1 MTLTE
6 LKYIVAVARERHFG
20 RAAEACFVSQPTL
33 SVAIK
38 KLEEELGTLLFERRS
53 SEVTLTPVGE
63 RIVAQAQRV
72 LDDAAQI
79 KEIARQGKDP
89 LNGPLRLGVI
99 YTIGPYLLPYLV
111 RQLLKD
117 APKMP
122 LLLQENLTVRLI
134 ETVKTG
140 EVDVAILA
148 LPLPESGL
156 MIQPVYDEPF
166 MVAIPRGHEWAARKA
181 IASEDLKSE
190 TMLLL
195 GTGHC
200 FRDQVLEVC
209 PELSRFSVAAEG
221 MQKTFEGSSLE
232 TIRQMVASGV
242 GITVMPVTSVPEKV
256 GRDSLIEYRPFKAPA
271 PDRRVVLMWRKSFTR
286 GPAIEALRRA
296 ILKCSLP
303 GVTKLDL
310 PAAAH

>member
-53 SEVTLTPVGE
+53 SEVTPTPVGE

-72 LDDAAQI
+72 LDEAAQVR
-79 KEIARQGKDP
+79 EIAKQGKDP
-89 LNGPLRLGVI
+89 LNGALRLGVI
-99 YTIGPYLLPYLV
+99 YTIGPYLLPALV

-122 LLLQENLTVRLI
+122 LLINENLTVRLI
-134 ETVKTG
+134 ELVKNG
-140 EVDVAILA
+140 EIDVAILA
-148 LPLPESGL
+148 LPLPETGV

-166 MVAIPRGHEWAARKA
+166 MVAIPRGHDWAARKTVA
-181 IASEDLKSE
+181 AEDLKRE

-195 GTGHC
+195 GSGHC

-209 PELSRFSVAAEG
+209 PELSRFSLAAEG

-242 GITVMPVTSVPEKV
+242 GVTVMPVTSVPEKPP
-256 GRDSLIEYRPFKAPA
+256 RDSLIQYKPFKAPA

-286 GPAIEALRRA
+286 ASAVEALRRA
-296 ILKCSLP
+296 ILKCPLP
-303 GVTKLDL
+303 GVGRLDL
-310 PAAAH
+310 PAQAH

>member
-20 RAAEACFVSQPTL
+20 RAADACFVSQPTL

-38 KLEEELGTLLFERRS
+38 KLEDELGTLLFERRS
-53 SEVTLTPVGE
+53 NEVTLTAAGE
-63 RIVAQAQRV
+63 RIVAQAQKV
-72 LDDAAQI
+72 LDEAAQI
-79 KEIARQGKDP
+79 KEIAKQGKDP

-99 YTIGPYLLPYLV
+99 YTIGPYLLPSLV

-122 LLLQENLTVRLI
+122 LLLNENITVKLI
-134 ETVKTG
+134 ELVKNG
-140 EVDVAILA
+140 DIDVGILA
-148 LPLPESGL
+148 LPLPETGL

-166 MVAIPRGHEWAARKA
+166 MVAVPRGHEWSERKA
-181 IASEDLKSE
+181 IPSEDLKKE

-209 PELSRFSVAAEG
+209 PELSRYSVAAEG

-242 GITVMPVTSVPEKV
+242 GVTVLPVTSVPEKLP
-256 GRDSLIEYRPFKAPA
+256 RDSLIEYRPFKAPP
-271 PDRRVVLMWRKSFTR
+271 PDRRVVLIWRKSFTR
-286 GPAIEALRRA
+286 LPAIEALRRA
-296 ILKCSLP
+296 IVKCPLP

-310 PAAAH
+310 PAEPH

>member
-20 RAAEACFVSQPTL
+20 RAAEASFVSQPTL

-38 KLEEELGTLLFERRS
+38 KLEDELGTLLFERRS
-53 SEVTLTPVGE
+53 NEVTLTPAGE
-63 RIVAQAQRV
+63 RIVAQAQKV
-72 LDDAAQI
+72 LDEAAQI
-79 KEIARQGKDP
+79 KEIAKQGKDP
-89 LNGPLRLGVI
+89 LNGALRVGVI
-99 YTIGPYLLPYLV
+99 YTIGPYLLPALV
-111 RQLLKD
+111 RQLLKE

-122 LLLQENLTVRLI
+122 LLLNENITTKLI
-134 ETVKTG
+134 ELVKNG
-140 EVDVAILA
+140 EIDVAILA
-148 LPLPESGL
+148 LPLPETGL

-166 MVAIPRGHEWAARKA
+166 MVAIPKGHEWASRKA
-181 IASEDLKSE
+181 IPSEDLKKE

-209 PELSRFSVAAEG
+209 PELSRFSVATEG

-242 GITVMPVTSVPEKV
+242 GVTVLPVTSVPEKPP
-256 GRDSLIEYRPFKAPA
+256 RDSLIDYKPFKAPS

-286 GPAIEALRRA
+286 GAAIEALRKA
-296 ILKCSLP
+296 VLKCPLP

-310 PAAAH
+310 PAEQH